1 MSSDPSE
8 AGCKRLQDLHVCRH
22 CDYQDT
28 TQSRIKEHYRQV
40 HQHTAR
46 IKRGG
51 VVVTVA
57 RGQDGMLRC
66 VCGAGYTSQKYLKRH
81 TDDCRNWK
89 QVVDASASVAPIQ
102 RVPAVSVLPVEMG
115 AVSSEQGADSSDVA
129 ETAMDEEIPSTF
141 DGSPS
146 VDRFDVGASPEPQPW
161 ERDGEYC
168 SDAEDMEVI
177 DETENEVS
185 SDGEEAVAEVDGG
198 TGVIDLVSVPA
209 HYCPRLKLLICGHC
223 GYGFYLEQTR
233 QHMRNCGDESVDADD
248 VALALATALDDVAV
262 TPEQAEQNRL
272 ALHRPLLQAVAP
284 VSKLKLHDGLACPDL
299 ACPYACT
306 QSSTMDKHVGKEH
319 GMAPGAVYPQCKVQ
333 CLFTQGEE
341 RGFFCV
347 RSDADRLGGGLQ
359 EVDSARQTV
368 FDQLRLDPVLSNLDK
383 DHGQSKF
390 VQDLG
395 WLQYL
400 SDVSPSRLYELCK
413 LSRCYWTMSVRD
425 SCRRVLAGLYGNLV
439 DDHLR
444 RKAFNSLRNEGH
456 NASLDEATLELM
468 KRLCMPSAVMVEARP
483 WHCPLY
489 RALVVRSLNREGGLH
504 RPSHV
509 TSVVAAFKH
518 TIRVVVYSE
527 LRLQDGDSPAADVAD
542 PLRQFDQWV
551 AEGAIATPFAMIA
564 NVGHL
569 ATTHAFREVLLPRLD
584 WSDQDSGSVFVDS
597 VRVRLVDIQKV
608 VKHTVHHGRQLYE
621 QLCFDAPPL
630 PLEDDA
636 QYTDKLQS
644 YQVGYSFLNDGRNRS
659 LIDRGQYLERMLS
672 LSNSDRNLDFFATV
686 AGADG
691 GPDEVIL
698 RRSAVDKWLNKAQQL
713 QQMLAVG
720 VHLSGGQPGR
730 APELA
735 SLLACNTVGSQ
746 RSVFWCQRG
755 LTLVTRYNKSTATTG
770 YDKSIP
776 RYPSPEVSIL
786 LLDYLSVI
794 KPMEV
799 LLTSYAHGNA
809 AAQVHRD
816 MIFCLQGV
824 PWSGE
829 YVRNV
834 YKRAWLDVHAEGAG
848 APFVGFG
855 QYRQAV
861 KGFCRRLMPELYQQ
875 QFKYDQ
881 AWDEQAGHS
890 ATTANRHYGRSSDEL
905 TDMTEHYF
913 RVCRHTSLLWH
924 TLLSGEP
931 KPSAA
936 RAMSGE
942 LEQRV
947 AKQWDA
953 IERIDKVVTT
963 AMSSPPILQ
972 PPELPTRE
980 LLLQD
985 LRQYLDNP
993 EADFGLG
1000 QYDALV
1006 IALRRSEDMLVVLP
1020 TGGGKS
1026 LVALLPALIE
1036 NPGANSYTGPGQHPL
1051 CTVIIVPLVALQAG
1065 WLLRAAKVNCGM
1077 HPTWPP
1083 KYDGDG
1089 GGVYPVYI
1097 VGIEEACTP
1106 LFRAQLDSLY
1116 HAGRLARIVLDEAHL
1131 VTAHKDFRRHLRHI
1145 VELRVGRVPLMLLTA
1160 TVAPEH
1166 EVSLKQACGAP
1177 DAVTMRRGRCTRANQ
1192 QYYAMVEP
1200 DFQSAV
1206 DGVVSLAGEY
1216 SKASAGDKR
1225 WRGIVFRQCIKDV
1238 KQLCSLIN
1246 AGTPNIAI
1254 AYHGEL
1260 TLEQK
1265 HAAHR
1270 AWVKGKHRIM
1280 VCTDGFGAGVD
1291 YAHTLPRPLTSRTC
1305 HQETPTKSV
1314 QFGQNSMLMVLETD
1328 NDTDDE
1334 IVVAADQALATPVH
1348 YGVEGPTSGA
1358 QHRRKSLAMHGGAQ
1372 FLADLAVKH
1381 CVACFL
1387 GLVNGRPHKH
1397 AATDTCP
1404 LMDGKCRRCGRT
1416 KHGGGY
1422 QACNPQPYPKGVC
1435 WMCSFRRKGC
1445 VGTDCVHP
1453 GLSSAV
1459 AATIWALETAKYRPA
1474 LLSRFPMFGNGQT
1487 DQQRWAILYQYTQ
1500 EHLDTEPALT
1510 IQVLAAVAE
1519 FLHFI

>member
-1 MSSDPSE
+1 M
-8 AGCKRLQDLHVCRH
+8 Q
-22 CDYQDT
+22 
-28 TQSRIKEHYRQV
+28 
-40 HQHTAR
+40 
-46 IKRGG
+46 
-51 VVVTVA
+51 
-57 RGQDGMLRC
+57 
-66 VCGAGYTSQKYLKRH
+66 
-81 TDDCRNWK
+81 
-89 QVVDASASVAPIQ
+89 
-102 RVPAVSVLPVEMG
+102 
-115 AVSSEQGADSSDVA
+115 
-129 ETAMDEEIPSTF
+129 
-141 DGSPS
+141 
-146 VDRFDVGASPEPQPW
+146 
-161 ERDGEYC
+161 
-168 SDAEDMEVI
+168 VI
-177 DETENEVS
+177 DETENEMS
-185 SDGEEAVAEVDGG
+185 SDEEEAFTKVDGG
-198 TGVIDLVSVPA
+198 TEVIDLVSVPA
-209 HYCPRLKLLICGHC
+209 HFCPRLKLPICGHC

-284 VSKLKLHDGLACPDL
+284 VSKLKLHDGLACLDL

-319 GMAPGAVYPQCKVQ
+319 GMAPGAVYPKCKVQ

-347 RSDADRLGGGLQ
+347 QSDADSLGGGLQ

-368 FDQLRLDPVLSNLDK
+368 FDQLRLDPVLSNLDQ
-383 DHGQSKF
+383 DHGQSKL

-400 SDVSPSRLYELCK
+400 SDLSSSKLYELCK

-425 SCRRVLAGLYGNLV
+425 SCRRVLASLYGNLV

-444 RKAFNSLRNEGH
+444 RKAFNSLRNEGAGSPLSAPLSPQKEQFYADAMACALVLLLLPHAEQAGVGSSLSSWYTAPDLNAAVVHLHTVLQKAMRDRSH
-456 NASLDEATLELM
+456 NASLDEATLDLM
-468 KRLCMPSAVMVEARP
+468 KRLCMPTAVMVERRP

-489 RALVVRSLNREGGLH
+489 RALVVRSLNREGGLQ
-504 RPSHV
+504 RPSHI
-509 TSVVAAFKH
+509 TSAVAAFEH

-527 LRLQDGDSPAADVAD
+527 LRLQDGDSPAADVSD

-551 AEGAIATPFAMIA
+551 AEGAIATSFAMIA

-584 WSDQDSGSVFVDS
+584 WSDQDSGSVYDDS

-608 VKHTVHHGRQLYE
+608 VKHTVRHGRQLYE

-630 PLEDDA
+630 PLEEDV

-644 YQVGYSFLNDGRNRS
+644 YQVGYSFFHDARNRC
-659 LIDRGQYLERMLS
+659 LIDRGKYLERMLS
-672 LSNSDRNLDFFATV
+672 FSNSDRNLNLFATV

-698 RRSAVDKWLNKAQQL
+698 RRSAVDKWLNKPQQL

-720 VHLSGGQPGR
+720 VHLTGGQPGR

-776 RYPSPEVSIL
+776 RYPSPEVSTL

-834 YKRAWLDVHAEGAG
+834 YKRVWVDVHAAGAG

-861 KGFCRRLMPELYQQ
+861 KGFCRRRMPELYQQ

-881 AWDEQAGHS
+881 AWDEQTGHS
-890 ATTANRHYGRSSDEL
+890 AATANRHYGRSSDEL

-936 RAMSGE
+936 SPTRAMSGE

-947 AKQWDA
+947 ARQWDA
-953 IERIDKVVTT
+953 IERIDKVVAT

-980 LLLQD
+980 LLLQY
-985 LRQYLDNP
+985 LRQYLENP

-1000 QYDALV
+1000 QSDALV

-1051 CTVIIVPLVALQAG
+1051 CTVIIVPLVALQAE

-1145 VELRVGRVPLMLLTA
+1145 VELRVGRVPLMLLTS
-1160 TVAPEH
+1160 TVALEH

-1206 DGVVSLAGEY
+1206 DRVVSLAGEY
-1216 SKASAGDKR
+1216 SKASADDKR

-1238 KQLCSLIN
+1238 KQLYSIIN
-1246 AGTPNIAI
+1246 ARTPNIAI

-1305 HQETPTKSV
+1305 DQETPAKSV

-1334 IVVAADQALATPVH
+1334 IVVAADQALATPIH
-1348 YGVEGPTSGA
+1348 YGVERPTSGA
-1358 QHRRKSLAMHGGAQ
+1358 QHRRESLAMHGGAQ
-1372 FLADLAVKH
+1372 FLANLAVKH

-1404 LMDGKCRRCGRT
+1404 LMDGKCRRCGRK

-1445 VGTDCVHP
+1445 VGTECVHP

-1474 LLSRFPMFGNGQT
+1474 LLSRFPMFGKGQT

-1510 IQVLAAVAE
+1510 TQVLAAVAE